1 MFDSL
6 YFPSDRYDANEA
18 VLFVAKRQQEAQN
31 IRSRDI
37 HDLACHP
44 GV

>member
-6 YFPSDRYDANEA
+6 YFPSDRYDVNEA

-31 IRSRDI
+31 TRSRHT